1 MLTLA
6 MQLKALG
13 VLGINARNADYTLA
27 HNPRCLYPLVDDK
40 FQTKQMALKAGIP
53 VPELY
58 GVVEREVQV
67 RGMHSILEQPEGF
80 VIKPAHGSGG
90 DGVVVIAGL
99 HRGRYR
105 TITGNFY
112 TPAELDHHVY
122 NVLSGLYSLAGQPD
136 QALIEYRVQFDPI
149 FDEVSYKGVPDIRVV
164 VFLGVPVMAMVRLPT
179 RMSEGKAN
187 LHLGG
192 LGAGI
197 DLAIGT
203 TLAAVCR
210 NEMVE
215 EHPDTGAGISGL
227 SIPQWET
234 ILAMAAACC
243 DLSGLGYLGVDIVL
257 DKFRGPLL
265 LELNARPGLG
275 IQIANGQGLLPRLHL
290 VEQHRP
296 ALTSREERIAFA
308 REHFG
313 VKADAAG

>member
-1 MLTLA
+1 MFALA
-6 MQLKALG
+6 AQLKALG
-13 VLGINARNADYTLA
+13 VLGINGRNAGYTLVY
-27 HNPRCLYPLVDDK
+27 NPRRLYPLVDDK
-40 FQTKQMALKAGIP
+40 FQTKQIALKSRIP
-53 VPELY
+53 VPDLY

-90 DGVVVIAGL
+90 DGVVVIAGR

-112 TPAELDHHVY
+112 TSVELDHHVY

-149 FDEVSYKGVPDIRVV
+149 FDAVSYKGVPDIRVV

-197 DLAIGT
+197 DLATGT
-203 TLAAVCR
+203 TLTAVCR
-210 NEMVE
+210 NERVE
-215 EHPDTGAGISGL
+215 EHPDTGASISGL
-227 SIPQWET
+227 SIPHWET
-234 ILAMAAACC
+234 ILGMAADCC
-243 DLSGLGYLGVDIVL
+243 DLSGLGYLGADIVL
-257 DKFRGPLL
+257 DKFKGPLL

-296 ALTSREERIAFA
+296 GLSPREERIAFA
-308 REHFG
+308 RENFG
-313 VKADAAG
+313 VRIGLAG